1 MGCKKRLN
9 TAELFSLQVK
19 ILRTTPVFLGTIKN
33 FYLYGEHE
41 GDTFATGGIKHFLLL
56 CKLPYFFL
64 YRIGFF
70 YPYRYVTFDLNV
82 ISTYFSFFPNNL
94 EGSMKF

>member
-1 MGCKKRLN
+1 MKTHVHVYFFIKVHVCMLLCIKIIVQMYKYCMGCKKRFN

-41 GDTFATGGIKHFLLL
+41 GDTFATGGMKHFLLL
-56 CKLPYFFL
+56 CILPYFW
-64 YRIGFF
+64 I
-70 YPYRYVTFDLNV
+70 
-82 ISTYFSFFPNNL
+82 
-94 EGSMKF
+94 

>member
-1 MGCKKRLN
+1 MGCKKRFN

-41 GDTFATGGIKHFLLL
+41 GDTFATGGIKHFFCCASYLI
-56 CKLPYFFL
+56 FG

-70 YPYRYVTFDLNV
+70 YPCRYVTFDLNV